1 MYMYAYTCLSNLD
14 RAYIVDY
21 PPLTVIFFISSI
33 QTIHWIAII
42 IQTGDPV
49 F

>member
-1 MYMYAYTCLSNLD
+1 MYMYAYTCLLNPD

-21 PPLTVIFFISSI
+21 PLLTVIFLISSI

-42 IQTGDPV
+42 IQTGDPE